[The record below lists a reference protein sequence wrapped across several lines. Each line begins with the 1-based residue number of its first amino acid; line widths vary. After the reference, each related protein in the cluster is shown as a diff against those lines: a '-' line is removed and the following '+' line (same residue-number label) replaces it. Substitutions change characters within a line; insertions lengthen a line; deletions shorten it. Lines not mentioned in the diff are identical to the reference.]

1 MYTISEMI
9 EVNNEKIKFK
19 KKKKVPFAYISSVR
33 NLLLV
38 DDNLIYKCV
47 SKVSKGVSWTDLVGI
62 QNQRKRAQVNFRL
75 TI

>member
-1 MYTISEMI
+1 MRKL
-9 EVNNEKIKFK
+9 NLK